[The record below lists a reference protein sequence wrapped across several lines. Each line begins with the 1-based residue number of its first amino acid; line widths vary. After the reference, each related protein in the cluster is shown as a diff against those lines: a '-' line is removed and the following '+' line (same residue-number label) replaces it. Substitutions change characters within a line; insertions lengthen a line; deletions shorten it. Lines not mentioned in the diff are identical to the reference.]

1 MNIALQVASMVPI
14 EHKSIHLFLQSPKVG
29 PPLIIE
35 YTTRLLK
42 LGRMFLDEVANKTL
56 QSLDIEEP
64 FLLDIYLDQNYTLL
78 QWRAL
83 YFSSLAFLSL
93 NCPFVDDLRQDL
105 IAQMRGCDDAE
116 AYIRFIE
123 RAMVELSAGHVD
135 WKDKSFSPNN
145 PFYSPQYHEQKF
157 QGYRNGN
164 LK

>member
-1 MNIALQVASMVPI
+1 
-14 EHKSIHLFLQSPKVG
+14 
-29 PPLIIE
+29 
-35 YTTRLLK
+35 
-42 LGRMFLDEVANKTL
+42 MFLDEGANKTL

-64 FLLDIYLDQNYTLL
+64 FLLDIYLDQKYTLL

-93 NCPFVDDLRQDL
+93 NCPFVDDLRQGL
-105 IAQMRGCDDAE
+105 LAQMRGYEDAE

-135 WKDKSFSPNN
+135 WKDKSFSPSN

>member
-1 MNIALQVASMVPI
+1 MVPI

-42 LGRMFLDEVANKTL
+42 LGRMFLDEGANKTL

-64 FLLDIYLDQNYTLL
+64 FLLDIYLGQNYTLL

-93 NCPFVDDLRQDL
+93 NYPFVDDLRQGL
-105 IAQMRGCDDAE
+105 LAQMRG
-116 AYIRFIE
+116 
-123 RAMVELSAGHVD
+123 
-135 WKDKSFSPNN
+135 
-145 PFYSPQYHEQKF
+145 
-157 QGYRNGN
+157 
-164 LK
+164 